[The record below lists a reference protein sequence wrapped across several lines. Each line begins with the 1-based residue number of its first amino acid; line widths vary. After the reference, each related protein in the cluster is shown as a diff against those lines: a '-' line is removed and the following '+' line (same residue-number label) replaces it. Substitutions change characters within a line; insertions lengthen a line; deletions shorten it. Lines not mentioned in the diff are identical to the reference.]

1 MKGPHANAAFLMP
14 GIARL
19 MGIGSSVLGCLPPR
33 AKKGTIIEEYIFKEI
48 RLPVKLLPTGSIQP
62 QSLYHMTFTRFT
74 KLLAGSVL
82 LAVLFAF
89 VQVNAGDPKIS
100 MPYKKMGLTS
110 EQAAAHL
117 LSRFTFGAK
126 PGQVKEVA
134 EMGLDKWLQQQLDG
148 NLPDDEVKRRLP
160 DSNYEALPMTNETIV
175 NTYLNAGQVIRIAA
189 RNNLLDKDS
198 IRNLDK
204 PEYRQQLKKIMD
216 EQGYKLPQE
225 LQRQIVNQKI
235 IRAAYGQNQL
245 QEVLTDFWFNHF
257 NVSLT
262 KGQCQQYVLTYERD
276 AIRPNVLGNFETI
289 LEATAKHP
297 AMLEYLDNASS
308 VSMDNDMARNQQ
320 KNNLAR
326 LEKQRTQALAKNDS
340 SMMGKLEQQMTNA
353 KRGQG
358 LNENYARE
366 IMELHTLGVDGGYTQ
381 KDVTTVARALTGWS
395 IMPMYKDG
403 PGTRLLKA
411 AGPDFLARKGFVVEG
426 DFLFRADKHDE
437 NEKTILGKTFP
448 ANGGYEEGR
457 QVLQMLSMHPSTA
470 KFICTKLATRFVNDT
485 PSAALISKMSEAYL
499 KSNANIKTVLIAM
512 VNSREFWDTKALREK
527 VKSPFEFAISAIRA
541 TNADVQQPFQIYNW
555 CTRMGQR
562 FYYYQAPTGFPDRA
576 TYWINTG
583 SLLNRMNFGLA
594 FATEKIPGVK
604 LNLAAL
610 NDNHE
615 PESAEAAL
623 MIYSKILLPER
634 NQDDNIRRLTA
645 MVRDSNLEK
654 KITEAANKTTD
665 PNAAATA
672 NTQDDMMMTAASQ
685 DNRRNRKANQR
696 AALSKKNLPVTTLY
710 VAGNTSTVSQVAGI
724 IIGSPEFQRK

>member
-1 MKGPHANAAFLMP
+1 M
-14 GIARL
+14 
-19 MGIGSSVLGCLPPR
+19 
-33 AKKGTIIEEYIFKEI
+33 
-48 RLPVKLLPTGSIQP
+48 
-62 QSLYHMTFTRFT
+62 RFT
-74 KLLAGSVL
+74 KMYRVFVSGAFLIA
-82 LAVLFAF
+82 LFAF
-89 VQVNAGDPKIS
+89 VPGNYFSSETRIN
-100 MPYKKMGLTS
+100 MPYKKMGLTP

-117 LSRFTFGAK
+117 LGRFTFGAK
-126 PGQVKEVA
+126 PGQIKEVVD
-134 EMGLDKWLQQQLDG
+134 MGLDKWLQQQL
-148 NLPDDEVKRRLP
+148 NETLPDEEVTRRLP
-160 DSNYEALPMTNETIV
+160 ADTYEALGMNNEAIV
-175 NTYLNAGQVIRIAA
+175 NTYLNAGQIIRIAA
-189 RNNLLDKDS
+189 KNNLFNKDS

-216 EQGYKLPQE
+216 EQGYKAPQE

-235 IRAAYGQNQL
+235 VHAAYGQNQL

-276 AIRPNVLGNFETI
+276 AIRPNVLGNFETL

-297 AMLEYLDNASS
+297 AMLEFLDNASS
-308 VSMDNDMARNQQ
+308 VSMDNDMARQQEKGVYAKLAQQ
-320 KNNLAR
+320 KLQAMANDTSKTGAKFLQQAFNLR
-326 LEKQRTQALAKNDS
+326 KT
-340 SMMGKLEQQMTNA
+340 
-353 KRGQG
+353 QG

-381 KDVTTVARALTGWS
+381 QDVTTVARALTGWS

-403 PGTRLLKA
+403 PGMKLIQA
-411 AGPDFLARKGFVVEG
+411 AGPALMAKKGFVVEG

-437 NEKTILGKTFP
+437 SPKTILGVNFP
-448 ANGGYEEGR
+448 ANGGYNEGK
-457 QVLQMLSMHPSTA
+457 QVLELLANHPSTA
-470 KFICTKLATRFVNDT
+470 KFICTKLATRFVCDT
-485 PSAALISKMSEAYL
+485 PSAELVNKMSETFL
-499 KSNANIKTVLIAM
+499 KTKGNIKNVLITM
-512 VNSREFWDTKALREK
+512 VNSREFWDNKSLREK

-541 TNADVQQPFQIYNW
+541 TNADVQQPFQVFNW

-604 LNLAAL
+604 LNLEAL

-623 MIYSKILLPER
+623 AIYSKILLPER

-645 MVRDSNLEK
+645 MVRDANLEQ
-654 KITEAANKTTD
+654 KISQAAVKTTVPVTD
-665 PNAAATA
+665 INQTMQ
-672 NTQDDMMMTAASQ
+672 TDDMMSSPDATISPRK
-685 DNRRNRKANQR
+685 RRANER

-710 VAGNTSTVSQVAGI
+710 VAGNTNTVSQVVGI

>member
-1 MKGPHANAAFLMP
+1 MKLIQLSKIFAVGC
-14 GIARL
+14 
-19 MGIGSSVLGCLPPR
+19 VL
-33 AKKGTIIEEYIFKEI
+33 
-48 RLPVKLLPTGSIQP
+48 S
-62 QSLYHMTFTRFT
+62 
-74 KLLAGSVL
+74 
-82 LAVLFAF
+82 VLFAF
-89 VQVNAGDPKIS
+89 VQGSASDPKVN
-100 MPYKKMGLTS
+100 MPFKKMGLTQ

-117 LSRFTFGAK
+117 IGRFTFGTK
-126 PGQVKEVA
+126 PGQVKEVVD
-134 EMGLDKWLQQQLDG
+134 MGLDKWMQQQLDVV
-148 NLPDDEVKRRLP
+148 LPDDEVKRRLP
-160 DSNYEALPMTNETIV
+160 DSNYEALPMTNEQIV
-175 NTYLNAGQVIRIAA
+175 NTYLNAGQIIRIAA
-189 RNNLLDKDS
+189 KNNLLDKDS
-198 IRNLDK
+198 VKNLDK
-204 PEYRQQLKKIMD
+204 PEYRAQLKKLMD
-216 EQGYKLPQE
+216 EQGYKAPQE

-262 KGQCQQYVLTYERD
+262 KGQCQQFVMTYERD

-308 VSMDNDMARNQQ
+308 VSMDNEMARTQE
-320 KNNLAR
+320 KNTLAR
-326 LEKQRTQALAKNDS
+326 LAKQRMDALAKNDT
-340 SMMGKLEQQMTNA
+340 SMGAKILQQTINA

-381 KDVTTVARALTGWS
+381 QDVTTVARALTGWS
-395 IMPMYKDG
+395 IMPLYKDG
-403 PGTRLLKA
+403 PGTKLLQA
-411 AGPDFLARKGFVVEG
+411 AGPGFLARKGFAVEG

-437 NEKTILGKTFP
+437 GAKTILGKTFP
-448 ANGGYEEGR
+448 ANGGYEEGK

-470 KFICTKLATRFVNDT
+470 KFICTKLATRFVSDT
-485 PSAALISKMSEAYL
+485 PSTVLVGKMSDAYL
-499 KSNANIKTVLIAM
+499 KSNGNIRSVIIAM
-512 VNSREFWDTKALREK
+512 VNSREFWDKAALREK

-583 SLLNRMNFGLA
+583 ALLNRMNFGLA

-623 MIYSKILLPER
+623 AIYSKILLPER

-645 MVRDSNLEK
+645 MVKDANLEQ
-654 KITEAANKTTD
+654 KIND
-665 PNAAATA
+665 AAAKNAVT
-672 NTQDDMMMTAASQ
+672 TPGMKTDMQQDNMAMAASEPT
-685 DNRRNRKANQR
+685 RKNKRANER

-710 VAGNTSTVSQVAGI
+710 VAGNTNTLSQVAGI

>member
-1 MKGPHANAAFLMP
+1 MN
-14 GIARL
+14 
-19 MGIGSSVLGCLPPR
+19 
-33 AKKGTIIEEYIFKEI
+33 FK
-48 RLPVKLLPTGSIQP
+48 RMYK
-62 QSLYHMTFTRFT
+62 TFTVGAVFT
-74 KLLAGSVL
+74 VL
-82 LAVLFAF
+82 SAF
-89 VQVNAGDPKIS
+89 VQGNYSSSEPKIN
-100 MPYKKMGLTS
+100 MPYKKMGLTQ

-117 LSRFTFGAK
+117 LGRFTFGTK
-126 PGQVKEVA
+126 PGQIKEVVD
-134 EMGLDKWLQQQLDG
+134 MGLDKWLQQQLDG
-148 NLPDDEVKRRLP
+148 KFTDEEVARRLP
-160 DSNYEALPMTNETIV
+160 KDNYDALALTNEEIV
-175 NTYLNAGQVIRIAA
+175 NTYLNAGQIIRIAA
-189 RNNLLDKDS
+189 KNNLFDKDS
-198 IRNLDK
+198 VNNLSK
-204 PEYRQQLKKIMD
+204 PEYRQQLKKLMD
-216 EQGYKLPQE
+216 AQGYKLPQE

-235 IRAAYGQNQL
+235 VRAAYGENQL

-262 KGQCQQYVLTYERD
+262 KGQCQQFVLTYERD

-308 VSMDNDMARNQQ
+308 VSMDNDMARQQ
-320 KNNLAR
+320 DKNNFAKLA
-326 LEKQRTQALAKNDS
+326 KQRMQEMANDTAKA
-340 SMMGKLEQQMTNA
+340 GTKILQQTINA
-353 KRGQG
+353 RKTQG

-381 KDVTTVARALTGWS
+381 QDVTTVAKALTGWG

-403 PGTRLLKA
+403 PGMKLVQA
-411 AGPDFLARKGFVVEG
+411 AGPGLLARRGFVVEG

-437 NEKTILGKTFP
+437 SAKTILGNNFP
-448 ANGGYEEGR
+448 ANGGYEEGK
-457 QVLQMLSMHPSTA
+457 QVLQMLANHPSTA
-470 KFICTKLATRFVNDT
+470 KFICTKLATRFVCDT
-485 PSAALISKMSEAYL
+485 PSTELVNKMSEAFL
-499 KSNANIKTVLIAM
+499 KSKGNIKTVLITM
-512 VNSREFWDTKALREK
+512 INSREFWDTKALREK
-527 VKSPFEFAISAIRA
+527 VKSPFEFAMSAIRA

-555 CTRMGQR
+555 CTKMGQR

-604 LNLAAL
+604 INLAAL

-623 MIYSKILLPER
+623 AIYSKILLPER

-645 MVRDSNLEK
+645 LVRDTNLEQ
-654 KITEAANKTTD
+654 KINDAAGKNTVATTD
-665 PNAAATA
+665 MTVA
-672 NTQDDMMMTAASQ
+672 QDDMMGTDVTAP
-685 DNRRNRKANQR
+685 NRRNKRANDKNEKAL
-696 AALSKKNLPVTTLY
+696 LSKKNLPITTLY

>member
-1 MKGPHANAAFLMP
+1 MKTVRLTKIFAAGVIL
-14 GIARL
+14 
-19 MGIGSSVLGCLPPR
+19 S
-33 AKKGTIIEEYIFKEI
+33 
-48 RLPVKLLPTGSIQP
+48 
-62 QSLYHMTFTRFT
+62 
-74 KLLAGSVL
+74 
-82 LAVLFAF
+82 VLFAF
-89 VQVNAGDPKIS
+89 VQVNSSDPKIN
-100 MPYKKMGLTS
+100 MPFKKMGLTN

-117 LSRFTFGAK
+117 LGRFTFGAK
-126 PGQVKEVA
+126 PGQVKEVVD
-134 EMGLDKWLQQQLDG
+134 MGLEKWFRRQLEG
-148 NLPDDEVKRRLP
+148 NLPDEEVARRLP
-160 DSNYEALPMTNETIV
+160 SADYEALTMKNETIV
-175 NTYLNAGQVIRIAA
+175 NTYLNAGQIIRIAA
-189 RNNLLDKDS
+189 KNNLLDKDS

-216 EQGYKLPQE
+216 EQGYKAPQE

-262 KGQCQQYVLTYERD
+262 KGQCQQFVLTYERD

-308 VSMDNDMARNQQ
+308 VSMDNDMARNQE
-320 KNNLAR
+320 KSNLAR
-326 LEKQRTQALAKNDS
+326 LAKQRMQALANDTTMS
-340 SMMGKLEQQMTNA
+340 GKLIQQAVNA
-353 KRGQG
+353 RKTQG

-403 PGTRLLKA
+403 PGTKLLQA
-411 AGPDFLARKGFVVEG
+411 AGPGFLARKGFAVDG

-437 NEKTILGKTFP
+437 SEKTILGTTFP

-457 QVLQMLSMHPSTA
+457 QVLALLSMHPSTA
-470 KFICTKLATRFVNDT
+470 KFICTKLATRFVNDA
-485 PSAALISKMSEAYL
+485 PPAALVAKMSEAYL
-499 KSNANIKTVLIAM
+499 KSNGDIKTVLITM

-527 VKSPFEFAISAIRA
+527 VKSPFEFAVSAIRA

-623 MIYSKILLPER
+623 VAYSKILLPER

-654 KITEAANKTTD
+654 KITEAADKTVVPT
-665 PNAAATA
+665 ATA
-672 NTQDDMMMTAASQ
+672 GADMNMQNDMMATTAVSQ
-685 DNRRNRKANQR
+685 DNRRNRRANQK